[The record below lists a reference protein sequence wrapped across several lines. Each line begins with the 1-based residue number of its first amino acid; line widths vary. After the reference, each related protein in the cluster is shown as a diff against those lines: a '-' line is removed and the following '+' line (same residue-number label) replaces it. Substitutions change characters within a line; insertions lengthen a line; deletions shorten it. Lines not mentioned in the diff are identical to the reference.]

1 MKIIAGCV
9 IALAMIGGTG
19 TAFDSPATKHKAAQ
33 RSTVTSPS
41 QSGPIGQPKLASQ
54 ASRVDRSQKTDRIT
68 VVRTTQTVLPP
79 GCEPTFSPLAKLPSR
94 NFSGRC
100 LT

>member
-41 QSGPIGQPKLASQ
+41 QSGPIGQPELASQ
-54 ASRVDRSQKTDRIT
+54 ASRVDRSQKTDRI

-79 GCEPTFSPLAKLPSR
+79 GCEPSFSPLAKLPSP

>member
-19 TAFDSPATKHKAAQ
+19 TAHDSPATKHKAAQ

-41 QSGPIGQPKLASQ
+41 QSGPIGQPELASQ
-54 ASRVDRSQKTDRIT
+54 ASRVDRSQKTDRI

-79 GCEPTFSPLAKLPSR
+79 GCEPPFSPLAKLPSR

>member
-19 TAFDSPATKHKAAQ
+19 TAHDSPATKHKAAQ

-41 QSGPIGQPKLASQ
+41 QSGPIGQPELASQ
-54 ASRVDRSQKTDRIT
+54 ASRVDRSQKTDRI

-79 GCEPTFSPLAKLPSR
+79 GCEPPFSPLAKLPSP

>member
-1 MKIIAGCV
+1 MKIIAACV

-41 QSGPIGQPKLASQ
+41 QSGPIGQPELASQ
-54 ASRVDRSQKTDRIT
+54 ASRVDRSQKTDRI

-79 GCEPTFSPLAKLPSR
+79 GYASP